1 MFIRFTWV
9 LSFLALTA
17 GLQAQVKRVK
27 EQPQQSQN
35 KTLSVRARAFIEG
48 SKQQTSQAQWSRVIY
63 REIDL
68 TKGGNASLYYPEE
81 VMPDQTNLFR
91 LIMDELVAGN
101 LAAYEYLDGR
111 ELFTP
116 EFKLDPKAVLDR
128 FHILYEEKRSPLG
141 KPSFSINPS
150 DVPCH
155 EVLSYYVIER
165 WVFDQRGSKFFAYI
179 EAICP
184 ILHREGEFG
193 GDVTK
198 YPMFWIDYTSVR
210 PALTQHLI
218 LSDGVNNALRYTM
231 DDFFALRQYE
241 GEIFKTRNLRNQ
253 SLMQQY
259 PHADSL
265 KLAQERIEN
274 ELSSFEKAL
283 WVPRPADPQPTASTE
298 EKKDNKT
305 EALVAETEDEEAK
318 PARTARSN
326 PRSSS
331 SRSKAEKETSQATK
345 QSEAPRPVRS
355 VRRTR

>member
-9 LSFLALTA
+9 LSFLALTL
-17 GLQAQVKRVK
+17 GLQAQVKRIDEK
-27 EQPQQSQN
+27 PKQSQN

-48 SKQQTSQAQWSRVIY
+48 SQQQTSQAQWSRVIY

-91 LIMDELVAGN
+91 LIMDELVAGH

-116 EFKLDPKAVLDR
+116 EFKLDPQAVLDR
-128 FHILYEEKRSPLG
+128 FHILYEEKRTAMG
-141 KPSFSINPS
+141 KPTFAIDPS

-165 WVFDQRGSKFFAYI
+165 WVFDQRGSQFFANI

-184 ILHREGEFG
+184 ILHREGDFG
-193 GDVTK
+193 GEVTK
-198 YPMFWIDYTSVR
+198 YPMFWVDYTSLR

-218 LSDGVNNALRYTM
+218 LSDGVNNTLRYTI
-231 DDFFALRQYE
+231 DDFFALRQYD

-259 PHADSL
+259 PNADSL
-265 KLAQERIEN
+265 KLAQERIEK
-274 ELSSFEKAL
+274 ELVTFKESL
-283 WVPRPADPQPTASTE
+283 WVPRPESQKQVAVTQEKAKADQTE
-298 EKKDNKT
+298 NTTMT
-305 EALVAETEDEEAK
+305 EVEEEQK
-318 PARTARSN
+318 PGRTVRSN
-326 PRSSS
+326 PRSV
-331 SRSKAEKETSQATK
+331 RHEKETSQVT
-345 QSEAPRPVRS
+345 QQNDAPRAPVRS